1 MKLPVID
8 LVVFLLF
15 MLGTFLFGCSFFQKK
30 RNSNDY
36 MSAGGKL
43 PAWVVGMSI
52 FATYVS
58 SISFLAL
65 PGNAYKGNWNS
76 FVFSLSIPIASWIA
90 AKYFVPFYRKINSIS
105 AYSFLEE

>member
-1 MKLPVID
+1 MELSILD
-8 LVVFLLF
+8 FIVFFAF
-15 MLGTFLFGCSFFQKK
+15 MAGLCYLDARFSKN
-30 RNSNDY
+30 RNSNEY
-36 MSAGGKL
+36 TSAGGRL

-65 PGNAYKGNWNS
+65 PGNAYMGNWNP

-90 AKYFVPFYRKINSIS
+90 AKYFVPFIGIS
-105 AYSFLEE
+105 VVYLPIVI